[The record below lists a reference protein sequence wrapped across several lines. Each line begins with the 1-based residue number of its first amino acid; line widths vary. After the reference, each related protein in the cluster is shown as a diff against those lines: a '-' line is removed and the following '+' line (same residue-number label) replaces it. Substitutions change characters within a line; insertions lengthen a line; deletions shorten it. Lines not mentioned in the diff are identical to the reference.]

1 MRVCRESSRLGE
13 LYGAFGRLSGVYMGR
28 REREEEREWTERVPE
43 RVPARTNVVIE
54 TAPRA

>member
-43 RVPARTNVVIE
+43 RVPARNE
-54 TAPRA
+54 RSY